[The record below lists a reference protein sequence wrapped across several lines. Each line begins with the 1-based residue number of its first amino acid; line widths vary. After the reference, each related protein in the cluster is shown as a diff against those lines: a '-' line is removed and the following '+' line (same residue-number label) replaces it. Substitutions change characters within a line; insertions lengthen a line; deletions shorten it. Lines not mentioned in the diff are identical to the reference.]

1 MSLKK
6 SLQNQPTLLIDAD
19 LYLYRACAAAE
30 QEVNWG
36 DDVWSLST
44 DLKVAKA
51 TVQNLIQRW
60 CEKFET
66 VDFVMCISD
75 RENFRKEIYPSYK
88 GNRKGVRK
96 PVGYKA
102 LVQWA
107 RDVYVTHTE
116 AFLEADDVM
125 GILGTTPDTNAI
137 IISDDKDMKTLP
149 GRLFRPVTDESL
161 TITKEQA
168 DASWYLQCL
177 TGDTTDGYA
186 GLPGVGP
193 KTAEK
198 ILGQR
203 PTWEAVLN
211 AYVAKGMTYED
222 ALVQSR
228 LARILRYEDWDQKT
242 STINLWEPEHVS
254 RPSE

>member
-1 MSLKK
+1 MSYKK
-6 SLQNQPTLLIDAD
+6 SLKNPPTLLIDAD
-19 LYLYRACAAAE
+19 LYLYRACASAE

-44 DLKVAKA
+44 DLKVAKGN
-51 TVQNLIQRW
+51 VQNLIHHW

-66 VDFVMCISD
+66 ADFVMCISD
-75 RENFRKEIYPSYK
+75 RDNFRKEIHPSYK

-102 LVQWA
+102 LVQWT
-107 RDVYVTHTE
+107 RDVHATHTE
-116 AFLEADDVM
+116 PFLEADDVM
-125 GILGTTPDTNAI
+125 GILGTAPGTNTI

-149 GRLFRPVTDESL
+149 GRLYRPVTDEKL
-161 TITKEQA
+161 TITQEQA

-203 PTWEAVLN
+203 PTWEAVLG
-211 AYVAKGMTYED
+211 AYLAKGMTRED
-222 ALVQSR
+222 ALLQSR

-242 STINLWEPEHVS
+242 STMNLWEPDRVS
-254 RPSE
+254 RPSK

>member
-116 AFLEADDVM
+116 AFL
-125 GILGTTPDTNAI
+125 
-137 IISDDKDMKTLP
+137 
-149 GRLFRPVTDESL
+149 
-161 TITKEQA
+161 
-168 DASWYLQCL
+168 
-177 TGDTTDGYA
+177 
-186 GLPGVGP
+186 
-193 KTAEK
+193 
-198 ILGQR
+198 
-203 PTWEAVLN
+203 
-211 AYVAKGMTYED
+211 
-222 ALVQSR
+222 
-228 LARILRYEDWDQKT
+228 
-242 STINLWEPEHVS
+242 
-254 RPSE
+254 